1 MGLST
6 VNKHSTLGSM
16 TDRRGN
22 IVTGQMRIG
31 RGAVS
36 NPVGRF
42 ESVGV
47 EAVDDGWQ
55 GDEAP
60 LPQLA
65 TIVQPDASRS
75 IITRND
81 SPDIPFTQSINP
93 YRGCEHGCVY
103 CFARPSHAYFNLS
116 PGLDFETRLFYKP
129 DAVKLLEAEL
139 AKPGYR
145 CQTIALGTNTDPYQ
159 PIEREHRLMRG
170 ILELLQRCHHPV
182 SIVTK
187 GSLIERDIDV
197 LAQLARRNLVSV
209 GISITT
215 LRNDLKRTLEPRA
228 AAPAARLRVIRQ
240 LSEAGVPVTVMV
252 APVIP
257 LLTDH
262 ELEHILEQAAAAGAR
277 HAAYLL
283 LRLPFEVKQLFR
295 DWLNAHEPL
304 KAQHVM
310 SLLNQMR
317 GGRDN
322 DPRFGFRHGGM
333 GVYAELLAKRFAAA
347 CQRFGLNQGERYA
360 LDTRQF
366 VAPVTVGA
374 QLQLF

>member
-1 MGLST
+1 MAIQDKSPSAFDVRT
-6 VNKHSTLGSM
+6 
-16 TDRRGN
+16 
-22 IVTGQMRIG
+22 G

-36 NPVGRF
+36 NPAGRF
-42 ESVGV
+42 ESSSV
-47 EAVDDGWQ
+47 EAIDDGWVH
-55 GDEAP
+55 DDAEP
-60 LPQLA
+60 LPRLD
-65 TIVQPDASRS
+65 TIVLPDASRS

-81 SPDIPFTQSINP
+81 SPDVPFTQSINP
-93 YRGCEHGCVY
+93 YRGCEHGCIY
-103 CFARPSHAYFNLS
+103 CFARPTHAYFNLS

-139 AKPGYR
+139 ARPSYA

-170 ILELLQRCHHPV
+170 ILELLQRCNHPV

-187 GSLIERDIDV
+187 GSLIERDLDV
-197 LAQLARRNLVSV
+197 LADMASRNLVSV
-209 GISITT
+209 AVSITT
-215 LRNDLKRTLEPRA
+215 LRNELKRTLEPRA
-228 AAPAARLRVIRQ
+228 ASPAARLRVIRS
-240 LSEAGVPVTVMV
+240 LSDAGVPVTVMA

-262 ELEHILEQAAAAGAR
+262 ELEHILEAAHEAGAR
-277 HAAYLL
+277 HAGYLL
-283 LRLPFEVKQLFR
+283 VRLPFEVKQLFR

-322 DPRFGFRHGGM
+322 DPRFGFRQSGM
-333 GVYAELLAKRFAAA
+333 GVYAQLLAKRFATA
-347 CQRFGLNQGERYA
+347 CQRIGLNRGERYA
-360 LDTRQF
+360 LDTSQF
-366 VAPVTVGA
+366 TRPGQGGA
-374 QLQLF
+374 QLSLW